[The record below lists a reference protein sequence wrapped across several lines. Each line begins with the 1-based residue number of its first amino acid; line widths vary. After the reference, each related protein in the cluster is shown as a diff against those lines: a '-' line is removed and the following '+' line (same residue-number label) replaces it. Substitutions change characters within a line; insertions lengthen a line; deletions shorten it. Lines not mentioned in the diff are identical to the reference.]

1 MFFLSNGQAAVERG
15 FSLNKE
21 MLMENLQQKSLRMVY
36 DYMTMT
42 HDRNLHEYPIPH
54 IPIPNCEKFTSQ
66 ICSILKR
73 TGKSK

>member
-1 MFFLSNGQAAVERG
+1 
-15 FSLNKE
+15 
-21 MLMENLQQKSLRMVY
+21 MENLQQKSLRMVY

>member
-21 MLMENLQQKSLRMVY
+21 MLMENLQQKSLISQRMVY

-42 HDRNLHEYPIPH
+42 HDHSRISHTTY
-54 IPIPNCEKFTSQ
+54 TY
-66 ICSILKR
+66 
-73 TGKSK
+73 T